1 MKLEKC
7 NQWDARFLGLCDMIA
22 SWSEDTSR
30 KVGSVVVGPSNEI
43 RSTGYNG
50 FPRGVDSSLGERHQR
65 EAGEKYLWFEHAER
79 NAIYN
84 AAGSGTMTTG
94 CKMYVNSFPC
104 ADCARA
110 IIQSGISQLNTYAFD
125 PKDEKFGRHFIVAN
139 EMLREAGVEVRAFAR
154 DDNSIAA
161 QVDLFIEAR
170 DQKNGFL
177 R

>member
-7 NQWDARFLGLCDMIA
+7 THWDARFFGLCDMIA

-30 KVGSVVVGPSNEI
+30 KVGSVLVGPSNEI

-50 FPRGVDSSLGERHQR
+50 FPRGVDSSLSERHER
-65 EAGEKYLWFEHAER
+65 AAGEKYLWFEHAER

-84 AAGSGTMTTG
+84 AAGSGSATSG
-94 CKMYVNSFPC
+94 CRMYVNSFPC

-110 IIQSGISQLNTYAFD
+110 IVQSGIAQLNTFAFD
-125 PKDEKFGRHFIVAN
+125 TADKKFGRHFIVAK
-139 EMLREAGVEVRAFAR
+139 EMLQESGVEIRLFSRA
-154 DDNSIAA
+154 DDAIMK
-161 QVDLFIEAR
+161 QHERFVEAR
-170 DQKNGFL
+170 APASGFL